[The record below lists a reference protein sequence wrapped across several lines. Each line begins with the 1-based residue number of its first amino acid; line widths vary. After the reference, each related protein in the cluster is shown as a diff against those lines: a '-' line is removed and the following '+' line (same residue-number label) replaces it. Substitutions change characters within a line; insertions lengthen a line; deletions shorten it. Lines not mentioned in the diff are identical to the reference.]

1 MKKSEEVLA
10 EEIKQMCDQS
20 IAHNS
25 KQQDLILDNYSGK
38 EIEKKYLREL
48 AEISQIDKLVKE
60 KINSYTFEDNE
71 LDGSILLE
79 VEQLLAKKV
88 HLVLKLSNN
97 K

>member
-60 KINSYTFEDNE
+60 KINSYTFQDNE

-88 HLVLKLSNN
+88 HLVLKLSNI

>member
-10 EEIKQMCDQS
+10 DEIKQMCDQS

-88 HLVLKLSNN
+88 YLVLKLSNT

>member
-10 EEIKQMCDQS
+10 EEIKAMCDQS
-20 IAHNS
+20 IEHNT

-88 HLVLKLSNN
+88 HLVLKLSNI